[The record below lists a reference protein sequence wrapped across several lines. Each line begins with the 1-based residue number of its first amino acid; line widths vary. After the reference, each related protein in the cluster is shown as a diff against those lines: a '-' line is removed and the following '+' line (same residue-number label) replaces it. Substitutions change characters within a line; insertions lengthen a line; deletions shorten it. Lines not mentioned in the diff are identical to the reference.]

1 MTVKP
6 SPILEIC
13 AGIGKCL
20 TVLGFAVSVTDIVL
34 NPKLSEAQKA
44 LEIVTWLGAVVAMLQ
59 VGALIGGAFTLLPA
73 MLITILVYLV
83 ITMLTLAI
91 LNEIETKVAYR
102 RYDDEEETT

>member
-1 MTVKP
+1 
-6 SPILEIC
+6 
-13 AGIGKCL
+13 
-20 TVLGFAVSVTDIVL
+20 
-34 NPKLSEAQKA
+34 LSEAQKA

-59 VGALIGGAFTLLPA
+59 VGALIGGVFTLLPA
-73 MLITILVYLV
+73 ILITISIYLV